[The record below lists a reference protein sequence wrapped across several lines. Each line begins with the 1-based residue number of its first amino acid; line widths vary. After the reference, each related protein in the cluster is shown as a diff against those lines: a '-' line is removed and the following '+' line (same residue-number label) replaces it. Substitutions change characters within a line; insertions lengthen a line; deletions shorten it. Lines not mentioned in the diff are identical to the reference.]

1 MYAIW
6 PSLAF
11 ICSQPRLKLI
21 PTFTNIESKSL
32 VYQEAF
38 GERYVTNYMLLKKE
52 IEMKNPDS
60 MKKLVYL
67 CAKSSGY
74 REWIS
79 IMLELKEK

>member
-1 MYAIW
+1 
-6 PSLAF
+6 
-11 ICSQPRLKLI
+11 
-21 PTFTNIESKSL
+21 
-32 VYQEAF
+32 
-38 GERYVTNYMLLKKE
+38 MLLKKE

-74 REWIS
+74 HEWIS